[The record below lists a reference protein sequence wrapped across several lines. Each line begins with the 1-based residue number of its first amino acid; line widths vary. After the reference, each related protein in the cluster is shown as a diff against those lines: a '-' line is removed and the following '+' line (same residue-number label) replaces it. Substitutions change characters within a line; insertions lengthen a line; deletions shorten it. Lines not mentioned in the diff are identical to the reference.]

1 VADSTAVGRPEGIA
15 LLLRLARLAAVA
27 LACAGWLAAAAAPG
41 AAADTETLKL
51 GGAAQVAGGSFGPA
65 TDSGQLVGGNRVD
78 SVVPVAGSYTI
89 TAPPATAT
97 LVVLPPNVA
106 AQDR

>member
-1 VADSTAVGRPEGIA
+1 MADSTAVGRPEGIA
-15 LLLRLARLAAVA
+15 LLLRRARFAA
-27 LACAGWLAAAAAPG
+27 LACAGLLAAAAAPG

-51 GGAAQVAGGSFGPA
+51 GGAAQVAGGGFGSAP
-65 TDSGQLVGGNRVD
+65 DSGQLAGRNRVD
-78 SVVPVAGSYTI
+78 SVVPAAGSYTV